1 MNKPLKPTDGRLKAN
16 RALRQFMQ
24 RAVYEPSVRRANGD
38 PAFALV
44 EADDEDNTPDPRELR
59 GARAAWGL
67 FVHHLAR
74 AGAEESVF
82 GAARIQDLANEDLL
96 LALMLELVNTHG
108 ASALSRAGSIVA
120 HLQSRAQRQG
130 WGGSGG
136 KRSDAGEKGLAAG
149 DSGI

>member
-1 MNKPLKPTDGRLKAN
+1 MSRPEGENSMNKPLKPTDGRLKAN

-44 EADDEDNTPDPRELR
+44 EEDDEDKPDPRELR
-59 GARAAWGL
+59 GARAAWGV
-67 FVHHLAR
+67 FVHHIER
-74 AGAEESVF
+74 AGAEESAF
-82 GAARIQDLANEDLL
+82 GAARIKDLANEDLL

-120 HLQSRAQRQG
+120 HLQSRARRQG
-130 WGGSGG
+130 WGEAGG
-136 KRSDAGEKGLAAG
+136 A
-149 DSGI
+149 